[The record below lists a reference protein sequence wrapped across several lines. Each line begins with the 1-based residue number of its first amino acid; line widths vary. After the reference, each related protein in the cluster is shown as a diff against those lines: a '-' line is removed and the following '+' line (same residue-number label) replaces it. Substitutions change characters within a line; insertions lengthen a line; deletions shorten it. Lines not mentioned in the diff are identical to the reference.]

1 MKYTRMLCW
10 VRPHEKKE
18 LKEAVNGQF
27 PLIFAKNYE
36 DFKNQIKNDD
46 YLVFSIVKAAH
57 GYKKCKALVQSF
69 PHHNFYLYYRRNND
83 GFMTD
88 NEMTLFEEPNIVSG
102 QYDASILVLN
112 YLNDEKNLTIIGIM

>member
-27 PLIFAKNYE
+27 PIVFAKNYYE
-36 DFKNQIKNDD
+36 FKSQIKEDD
-46 YLVFSIVKAAH
+46 FLVMSIVKAVR
-57 GYKKCKALVQSF
+57 GLKKLQELVRLFSQNKF
-69 PHHNFYLYYRRNND
+69 HLYYRSNED

-88 NEMTLFEEPNIVSG
+88 NEMTLFEEKNIINGQFMPSG
-102 QYDASILVLN
+102 LIQN
-112 YLNDEKNLTIIGIM
+112 YLR